1 MEYSFYQLAWF
12 FLVYAFAGWV
22 FSTVVSAIRAKKFV
36 DPGFLLGPYCPACGF
51 AGVLFAVFLSD
62 LKEDLF
68 FLFLGGVVLSFLVGI
83 TAGFF
88 LERIFHRKWWDFSKR
103 RFQFGGYVILPLMIL
118 CGLAAV
124 LCVVLWNPLLEDGI
138 SLVPSTLGKILL
150 AVIYGMLAADLLA
163 TVTSLRALKI
173 RLNKI
178 DILENISENLEKA
191 TDTLGK
197 GLAGWALKHVS
208 HAYPNLETKKLLAAR
223 KEHEQQ
229 REKARE
235 KAGVFAAGCSF
246 YKLVWL
252 FFLASFLGDI
262 VETIFCYI
270 TMGSLMSRSSVVYGP
285 FSVVWGFACVLLT
298 AILHQYRDRS
308 DSYIF
313 AFGTILGGTYEY
325 ACSILSELVLG
336 TVFWTYE
343 HIPFNLG
350 GRINLLF
357 CFFWGIAAVV
367 WLKVLYPFLSSF
379 IEKIPKRIGILLTW
393 ILILFMTFNMLLSG
407 LALMRYSERNT
418 EHTPPGN
425 RLEAMLDEHFP
436 DSRMEKIYPKAI
448 IIDQR

>member
-36 DPGFLLGPYCPACGF
+36 DPGFLLGPYCPAYGF

-208 HAYPNLETKKLLAAR
+208 TLIPTWKQKSFWQPARNTNSSGKRPGKKPGYL
-223 KEHEQQ
+223 QQ
-229 REKARE
+229 AVLFISLC
-235 KAGVFAAGCSF
+235 GYFF
-246 YKLVWL
+246 WL
-252 FFLASFLGDI
+252 PFWEILWKP
-262 VETIFCYI
+262 
-270 TMGSLMSRSSVVYGP
+270 SSVILQ
-285 FSVVWGFACVLLT
+285 WG
-298 AILHQYRDRS
+298 
-308 DSYIF
+308 
-313 AFGTILGGTYEY
+313 
-325 ACSILSELVLG
+325 
-336 TVFWTYE
+336 
-343 HIPFNLG
+343 
-350 GRINLLF
+350 
-357 CFFWGIAAVV
+357 
-367 WLKVLYPFLSSF
+367 
-379 IEKIPKRIGILLTW
+379 
-393 ILILFMTFNMLLSG
+393 
-407 LALMRYSERNT
+407 
-418 EHTPPGN
+418 
-425 RLEAMLDEHFP
+425 RL
-436 DSRMEKIYPKAI
+436 
-448 IIDQR
+448 